1 MVLYRQAGDKMDN
14 HYSIYI
20 CGVGGQGIIKT
31 STIIG
36 EAAMNQNLEVVMSEI
51 HGMSQRGGSVSTELK
66 IGGYNSSIIPDGT
79 ADMLLS
85 FEPIETIRGLHKVNK
100 DSKIVYN
107 THPIVPSS
115 SNVAYPNV
123 DSITNSLKE
132 NFNHVLPIDG
142 TKLAVDAGSILSLN
156 MVLLGAVTADDK
168 FPLSKESVIDAMK
181 NNLNPKFHDMN
192 LKAIESGYNWIKG

>member
-1 MVLYRQAGDKMDN
+1 MDN

-36 EAAMNQNLEVVMSEI
+36 EAAMNQGLDVVMSEI

-66 IGGYNSSIIPDGT
+66 IGGYTSSIIPNQG

-85 FEPIETIRGLHKVNK
+85 FEPIETIRGLDKVN
-100 DSKIVYN
+100 SQTKIVFN
-107 THPIVPSS
+107 THPIIPSS
-115 SNVAYPNV
+115 NDKTYPNV
-123 DSITNSLKE
+123 DNMTKVLKE

-142 TKLAVDAGSILSLN
+142 TQLAIDAGSVLSLN

-168 FPLSKESVIDAMK
+168 FPLTKDSVIDAMK
-181 NNLNPKFHDMN
+181 NNLKPKFHEMN
-192 LKAIESGYNWIKG
+192 LKAIESGYKSIRG